1 MKRWIGIVSMTFVF
15 SVIGIFSSFAGQW
28 MQDTGRTAL
37 EDGVSNWWWQEDDG
51 SRARGYSLWL
61 DGNQDGVYESYTF
74 NEEGW
79 MLADTVTE
87 YGGRINADGAL
98 MDDAVTVSQ
107 LLAPRDTTVVATD
120 EFTLTLP
127 ENWKNHFCYQVRGG
141 NLFIEYFPIE
151 RMEFAG
157 VAGGHATETLVWIM
171 AYDTKAE
178 RDAMGE
184 LGLLDNWRELGTHD
198 GVYYVSCTPTDTA
211 MEFYTEE
218 EREQMRQMRESL
230 WEDGAIGVWERM
242 GFH

>member
-1 MKRWIGIVSMTFVF
+1 MKRWIGIMSMTLAF
-15 SVIGIFSSFAGQW
+15 SLTGIFSAFAGQW
-28 MQDTGRTAL
+28 MQDTGRAAL

-51 SRARGYSLWL
+51 SRARGCSLWL

-107 LLAPRDTTVVATD
+107 LIAPWDTTVVATD

-127 ENWKNHFCYQVRGG
+127 ENWKNHFCYQARGG

-157 VAGGHATETLVWIM
+157 GAGGHATETLVWIM

-198 GVYYVSCTPTDTA
+198 GIYYVSCTPTDTA

-230 WEDGAIGVWERM
+230 WADGEIGVWERM
-242 GFH
+242 GFR